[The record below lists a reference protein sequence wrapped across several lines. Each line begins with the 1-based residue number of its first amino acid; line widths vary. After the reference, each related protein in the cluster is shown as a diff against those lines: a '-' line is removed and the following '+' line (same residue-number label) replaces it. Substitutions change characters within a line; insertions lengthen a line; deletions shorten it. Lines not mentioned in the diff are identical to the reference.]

1 MADFAEHYGI
11 RLRTRPPMA
20 WAEFRDLTEGLLAC
34 DSRLYRATRP
44 PEPEPEDP
52 PLFS

>member
-1 MADFAEHYGI
+1 M
-11 RLRTRPPMA
+11 T
-20 WAEFRDLTEGLLAC
+20 WAEFRDLVEGLLAC

-44 PEPEPEDP
+44 PEPEPEAP